1 MRKQRQ
7 NTKRQNT
14 NQLIFVLFCLF
25 KATKMFPST
34 KLGPN
39 KKVTNTHMSALLD
52 WGGVQNHSWQQ
63 EIDQQPSSINIHM
76 NSTEITTN
84 K

>member
-1 MRKQRQ
+1 
-7 NTKRQNT
+7 
-14 NQLIFVLFCLF
+14 
-25 KATKMFPST
+25 
-34 KLGPN
+34 
-39 KKVTNTHMSALLD
+39 MSALLD

-76 NSTEITTN
+76 SSTEITTN